1 MIKITLVFV
10 VFFVIIWFMTEMLK
24 KFGTSKLFW
33 KIFVKISGLL
43 ILTIFAVLNMIWLF

>member
-10 VFFVIIWFMTEMLK
+10 VFFVIIWFITEMLK

-33 KIFVKISGLL
+33 KILVKISGLL
-43 ILTIFAVLNMIWLF
+43 ILTVFAILSMIFLF